1 MSQDG
6 QEMSRGFLLPVPV
19 SATKGTC
26 LLEHVPA
33 EQFFDGHAFKYNRNI
48 WVESGRAINNNVRVW
63 TSGKKDILAQG
74 LESPK

>member
-6 QEMSRGFLLPVPV
+6 QEMSRGILLPVPV

-33 EQFFDGHAFKYNRNI
+33 EQFFDAFKYNRNI
-48 WVESGRAINNNVRVW
+48 WVESGRAINNNVRVC
-63 TSGKKDILAQG
+63 TSGKKDILAQL